1 MSGEAYNWVS
11 LGPSIRATGGV
22 LLKSGGLVRKGEN
35 CTAGSPAPT
44 MESPC
49 PPGFRGVVGPLGSF
63 HQQLRASAL
72 DPAVKASIPAP
83 LPSNELGVNGLLRNG
98 LPCRVKINAGAVRD
112 ETRFCESNRAESI
125 HVRADII
132 VGESATIRIQP
143 VIRADRAEM
152 RVLDRAVLEAAAG
165 RGVDVKKQTVP
176 RLSVQAAEDDGR
188 VGKSFQNTMPR

>member
-72 DPAVKASIPAP
+72 DPAAKASIPAP
-83 LPSNELGVNGLLRNG
+83 LPSNELGVDGLLRNG
-98 LPCRVKINAGAVRD
+98 LPCRSKLTPVLLVMKRVFAKVIAPKVFMFAPAMLLA
-112 ETRFCESNRAESI
+112 NRQLSTYSQLSVLITPKDAFSI
-125 HVRADII
+125 VQYSR
-132 VGESATIRIQP
+132 RQP
-143 VIRADRAEM
+143 VVELTWKSKPSQGCPFR
-152 RVLDRAVLEAAAG
+152 
-165 RGVDVKKQTVP
+165 P
-176 RLSVQAAEDDGR
+176 R
-188 VGKSFQNTMPR
+188 KMM